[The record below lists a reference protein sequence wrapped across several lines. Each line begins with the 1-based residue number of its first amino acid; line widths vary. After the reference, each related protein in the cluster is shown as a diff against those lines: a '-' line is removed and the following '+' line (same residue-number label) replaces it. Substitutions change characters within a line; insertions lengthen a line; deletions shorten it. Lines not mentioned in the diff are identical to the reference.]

1 MGKDGRTCRGKEEP
15 RELQEKMCGGGEWG
29 CKEKGVDSAMR
40 GAANCNLKF
49 PSKNR
54 FEFWQLL
61 LENVKVYRK
70 AYVI

>member
-49 PSKNR
+49 PSSHAKIDSN
-54 FEFWQLL
+54 FGNYCL
-61 LENVKVYRK
+61 KM
-70 AYVI
+70 